1 MEVSSHI
8 HGPVAVP
15 QVKETGFGVAKNLL
29 PLLEF
34 EPRYVQ
40 PVARR
45 YTDGAVLDTYHVLAK
60 YKLCTF
66 IRILTVET
74 EDL

>member
-40 PVARR
+40 SVTYLLYRLR
-45 YTDGAVLDTYHVLAK
+45 YPD
-60 YKLCTF
+60 F
-66 IRILTVET
+66 
-74 EDL
+74 